1 MLPEAEYSGLRP
13 VCEVNPAQSGGPM
26 RNILLFIKRYSN
38 LIILL
43 LLQGLS
49 LHLLF
54 RYNQFHEA
62 VFSNRFNELAG
73 RARAGYSGM
82 EEFFS
87 LRRQNEMLREE
98 NARLRNMLKA
108 DYAWPDSSA
117 RIVNDTIRIDTLV
130 QFKKFVYLPA
140 GVIGNSVNLERNHI
154 MLHRGRQQGVE
165 VGMAV
170 TSPSGVLGTVV
181 GVTDNMSV
189 VMSLLHAQTRIVAV
203 LKRGGGYGEVS
214 WDGEDPR
221 YVQLTKIPQTTT
233 VRKGDSVVTSQFSD
247 KYPPGQ
253 LVGIVERISEDPQS
267 GTYDLTLRTAV
278 DFRNVHHAYI
288 IRNLQQQEMDALKE
302 SLKEGNE

>member
-1 MLPEAEYSGLRP
+1 
-13 VCEVNPAQSGGPM
+13 M
-26 RNILLFIKRYSN
+26 RNILLFINRYSN
-38 LIILL
+38 LIVLL

-54 RYNQFHEA
+54 RYNRFHEA
-62 VFSNRFNELAG
+62 VFSNSFNEMAG
-73 RARAGYSGM
+73 RVRSAYSGM

-87 LRRQNEMLREE
+87 LRKENSLLREE

-108 DYAWPDSSA
+108 DYSWPDSSTTL
-117 RIVNDTIRIDTLV
+117 VNDTIRIDTLV
-130 QFKKFVYLPA
+130 QYRKFIYLPA

-154 MLHRGRQQGVE
+154 MLHRGSRQGIE

-170 TSPSGVLGTVV
+170 TSPAGVLGTVV
-181 GVTDNMSV
+181 GVSENMSV
-189 VMSLLHAQTRIVAV
+189 VMSLLHAQTKIVAV

-214 WDGEDPR
+214 WDGKDPR
-221 YVQLTKIPQTTT
+221 YVQLTKIPQTTG
-233 VRKGDSVVTSQFSD
+233 VKKGDSVVTSQFSD

-253 LVGIVERISEDPQS
+253 LVGFVEHIAEDPQS

-278 DFRNVHHAYI
+278 DFRNVHHAYV
-288 IRNLQQQEMDALKE
+288 IRNLQQQEMNALKQ